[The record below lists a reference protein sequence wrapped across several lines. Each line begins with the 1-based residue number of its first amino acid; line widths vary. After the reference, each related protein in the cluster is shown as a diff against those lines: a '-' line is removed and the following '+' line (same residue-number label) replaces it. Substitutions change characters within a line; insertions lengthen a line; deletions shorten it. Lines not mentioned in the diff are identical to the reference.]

1 MPQYRFEIEVK
12 DDDLL
17 ETLENHEFVLEAGS
31 EEEALT
37 KFEWIAAERGWDA
50 QATEEFVDGNWAPA
64 PRQANKASDRRPH
77 S

>member
-17 ETLENHEFVLEAGS
+17 ETLEIHKFALEAES

-37 KFEWIAAERGWDA
+37 KFEWIAAERGWQTQVA
-50 QATEEFVDGNWAPA
+50 EEFVDGNWTPA
-64 PRQANKASDRRPH
+64 PLQANRAKGDHPH